1 MATNNETQQIIDNLK
16 LAYSNKL
23 QGIKLPNLGCL
34 KQNNKLK
41 DLKLIEAIQYNS
53 GKQIIVKAIIAN
65 YYKSELL
72 LNEADF
78 INCMNIV
85 QAVSLDKHQLAPKAN
100 ATLYLVGRDGK

>member
-41 DLKLIEAIQYNS
+41 DLKL
-53 GKQIIVKAIIAN
+53 
-65 YYKSELL
+65 
-72 LNEADF
+72 
-78 INCMNIV
+78 
-85 QAVSLDKHQLAPKAN
+85 
-100 ATLYLVGRDGK
+100 